1 MSAWAVVIILW
12 VVIAAAFAVVWL
24 VRRSH
29 GPLDTGASTAFI
41 GSAVGLLLSL
51 VLFFAMGHYRDA
63 QVAAQA
69 EATSYTTLFSS
80 MAPLPGAI
88 SDPPQHAVVC
98 VMRATADEEWP
109 AMAGGDFDGSPGTRK
124 AIAGLYSAVEAIP
137 RGNPAVAPYYGT
149 IWNGVLERAGARDAR
164 LAEGATAISP
174 AIWVVIYVGVFVVLV
189 LVGLEERLTGR
200 RTWIGVGAALAV
212 ALTALVGVSAIL
224 DQPYSDPGAVGP
236 DAIRNS
242 LAVVESSAS
251 PGSPV
256 TAPCRA

>member
-1 MSAWAVVIILW
+1 MGTWAILLILW
-12 VVIAAAFAVVWL
+12 AVIAAAFVVVWL
-24 VRRSH
+24 VRRNH
-29 GPLDTGASTAFI
+29 GPLDTGASTEFI
-41 GSAVGLLLSL
+41 GIAVGLLLSL
-51 VLFFAMGHYRDA
+51 VLVFALEHYRDA

-98 VMRATADEEWP
+98 VMRAIAEEEWP
-109 AMAGGDFDGSPGTRK
+109 AMAGGDFNGTPGTRA

-137 RGNPAVAPYYGT
+137 RENPAVAPYFDT
-149 IWNGVLERAGARDAR
+149 IWNGVLERAGTRDAR
-164 LAEGATAISP
+164 LAQGATAISP

-189 LVGLEERLTGR
+189 LIGLSENLTNR
-200 RTWIGVGAALAV
+200 AAWIGVGAALAV

-236 DAIRNS
+236 DAMRNS
-242 LAVVESSAS
+242 LAVVEAS
-251 PGSPV
+251 TAPGSPV
-256 TAPCRA
+256 TAPCRS

>member
-1 MSAWAVVIILW
+1 MSSWAIVIILW
-12 VVIAAAFAVVWL
+12 VVIATAFATVWL

-69 EATSYTTLFSS
+69 EATAYTTLFSS

-109 AMAGGDFDGSPGTRK
+109 AMESGDYDGSPGTRA
-124 AIAGLYSAVEAIP
+124 AIAAMYGAIEDLP
-137 RGNPAVAPYYGT
+137 RGNPAVAPYFGT
-149 IWNGVLERAGARDAR
+149 IWSSTLARAGARDAR
-164 LAEGATAISP
+164 LAEGRTAISP

-189 LVGLEERLTGR
+189 LVGLEEKLTGR
-200 RTWIGVGAALAV
+200 RAWTGVGAALAV

-256 TAPCRA
+256 TAPCRT